1 MILQSSNHVP
11 GTHVDTS
18 KTTLG
23 FWIYLMTDCV
33 LFAALFATFVVLR
46 GNTFGGPSEREL
58 YQLPSILIE
67 TLVLLTS
74 SFTCG
79 LAVLAARNNNVRQ
92 VVSWL
97 VVTFILG
104 VAFLTMEI
112 SEFSQLAHD
121 GHSWAASASLSAFF
135 TLVGTHGL
143 HISIGLIWIV
153 VLAWQIINRG
163 MTGSTLRRL
172 TLFSM
177 FWHFLDII
185 WIFIFTIVYLIGAL

>member
-1 MILQSSNHVP
+1 MSIQSP
-11 GTHVDTS
+11 TRALEMREDDS

-46 GNTFGGPSEREL
+46 GNTFGGPYEQDL
-58 YQLPSILIE
+58 YHLPSILVE
-67 TLVLLTS
+67 TLILLTS

-79 LAVLAARNNNVRQ
+79 LAVLAAKHSKARQ

-97 VVTFILG
+97 VVTYILG

-112 SEFSQLAHD
+112 SEFSQLASD
-121 GHSWAASASLSAFF
+121 GNSWSASASLSAFF

-143 HISIGLIWIV
+143 HISIGLMWIV
-153 VLAWQIINRG
+153 VMIWQILKLG
-163 MTGSTLRRL
+163 VTGSSLRRL

-185 WIFIFTIVYLIGAL
+185 WIFIFTIVYLIGAS

>member
-1 MILQSSNHVP
+1 MSSLPAARELV
-11 GTHVDTS
+11 GREDDS

-46 GNTFGGPSEREL
+46 GNTFGGPSEHEL

-67 TLVLLTS
+67 TLILLTS

-79 LAVLAARNNNVRQ
+79 LAVLAARHNNVRQ
-92 VVSWL
+92 VISWL

-112 SEFSQLAHD
+112 NEFSQLAHE
-121 GHSWAASASLSAFF
+121 GNSWSASASLSAFF

-143 HISIGLIWIV
+143 HISIGLMWIV
-153 VLAWQIINRG
+153 VMAWQIINRG
-163 MTGSTLRRL
+163 VTGSSLRRL